1 MHEYELQVD
10 PHRAGQGPETELRSL
25 LLWLKEDESLRLDV
39 RGRIRS
45 GEPVP
50 VPVPVPAAYGTPM
63 GSSGFDLL
71 QLAVGSGLS
80 AGSLLF
86 AVLQW
91 QASRRRPPAITVRR
105 GPYEIT
111 LTGDEAADP
120 EGLRRIVAALENGSG
135 DEDGADDGTA

>member
-10 PHRAGQGPETELRSL
+10 PERAGQGPESELRSL
-25 LLWLKEDESLRLDV
+25 LLWLKEDESLRRAV

-45 GEPVP
+45 G
-50 VPVPVPAAYGTPM
+50 VPAPAAHGTPM
-63 GSSGFDLL
+63 GSPGFDLL

-80 AGSLLF
+80 AASLLF

-91 QASRRRPPAITVRR
+91 QASRRRPPVLTVRR

-111 LTGDEAADP
+111 LTGEEAGDA

-135 DEDGADDGTA
+135 DEDGADGGTA